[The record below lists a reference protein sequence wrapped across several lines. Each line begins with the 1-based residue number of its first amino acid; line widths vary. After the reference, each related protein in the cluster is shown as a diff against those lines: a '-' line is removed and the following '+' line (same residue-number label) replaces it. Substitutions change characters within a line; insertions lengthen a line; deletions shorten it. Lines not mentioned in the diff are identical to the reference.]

1 MKASNLNS
9 EEYNSYYAPYLD
21 LVSNQ
26 DLVVSLQEGLE
37 ETLSFYE
44 SIPEDKWMFAYSQ
57 GKWTIKEIV
66 QHLLD
71 TERVFAYRALCFSR
85 RDTIKLP
92 GFDQDEYLENSN
104 ANLRSKESLFEEYK
118 SVRNASITLFKSFST
133 EMLLQKGIASNNPL
147 SVRAAGFITV
157 GHEMHHCNVIR
168 ERYL

>member
-71 TERVFAYRALCFSR
+71 TERVFAYRALCF
-85 RDTIKLP
+85 
-92 GFDQDEYLENSN
+92 LEEI
-104 ANLRSKESLFEEYK
+104 L
-118 SVRNASITLFKSFST
+118 
-133 EMLLQKGIASNNPL
+133 
-147 SVRAAGFITV
+147 
-157 GHEMHHCNVIR
+157 
-168 ERYL
+168 